1 MTTQTFHAQWAWRGG
16 EEAISNVRITV
27 SNGVIASVED
37 GVDAQTSDV
46 RISGVVMPG
55 FVNAHSH
62 AFHRALRGRTHGGAG
77 DFWSWR
83 TPMYEIANR
92 LTPETYGELAA
103 MTFAEMALS
112 GITGVGEFHYI
123 HHQQD
128 GTRYANPNEMGLA
141 MVAASQ
147 RAGIRMALLDVAY
160 LHAGLDKP
168 EPLAE
173 QKRFSDGTIDNW
185 LDRVDA
191 LGEGGEGWTVGMAPH
206 SVRAVHPSELEEVVA
221 NRHGKVVHVHVSEQ
235 PAENAACIA
244 ATGKT
249 PTQVLADAGMLGRH
263 FTAVHATHL
272 TATDISLLCSS
283 HSGVCM
289 CPTTE
294 RDLADG
300 VGHPVADKHMAAIS
314 GRTKSMCPLARGNGA
329 NQFGRVGTQVKH
341 LHLFAAGQG
350 HQQGAVV
357 PGAKHIG
364 RQRAGF
370 DAPFDTLRGQ
380 VHRHQLIAV
389 LHAGVS
395 GGALGVDPQMAG
407 RFARRNALGQLRVL
421 AIPAVNVD
429 VVEPV
434 GHGDEPLHVGR
445 KPQVIGVN
453 GAAHD
458 PLHLSGFGIDKT
470 QRIATRI
477 GHEEDEEHEDMH
489 IVLAVIVGPQ
499 QWADHDHRR
508 TRGADDR
515 GKRRANC
522 KDCRVGGR
530 RSVQV
535 AAHHDAAGH
544 GEQCQEQQDEGD
556 VFHQRRVHQ
565 GLARRPQA
573 ARHHDGDQ
581 RQQSP
586 EGGHLAAV
594 VVPEVMRDKRKDGD

>member
-1 MTTQTFHAQWAWRGG
+1 MTTQNFHAQWAWRGA
-16 EEAISNVRITV
+16 ESAVANVRIGV
-27 SNGVIASVED
+27 SNGLITSVED
-37 GVDAQTSDV
+37 GVDAQAGDEC
-46 RISGVVMPG
+46 IAGVVMPG

-128 GTRYANPNEMGLA
+128 GTRYANPNEMSLA

-191 LGEGGEGWTVGMAPH
+191 LGEGGENWTVGMAPH
-206 SVRAVHPSELEEVVA
+206 SVRAVHPNELEEVVA

-244 ATGKT
+244 VTGRT

-300 VGHPVADKHMAAIS
+300 VGPAS
-314 GRTKSMCPLARGNGA
+314 SLS
-329 NQFGRVGTQVKH
+329 VG
-341 LHLFAAGQG
+341 
-350 HQQGAVV
+350 GAVLS
-357 PGAKHIG
+357 IG
-364 RQRAGF
+364 TDSNAFIDMFEEARAIETDERLVTGK
-370 DAPFDTLRGQ
+370 RG
-380 VHRHQLIAV
+380 VHSPASLLIA
-389 LHAGVS
+389 ATS
-395 GGALGVDPQMAG
+395 GGAT
-407 RFARRNALGQLRVL
+407 ALGWGQYGIQVGAPADFIALSLDSVRL
-421 AIPAVNVD
+421 ASFDAANA
-429 VVEPV
+429 
-434 GHGDEPLHVGR
+434 
-445 KPQVIGVN
+445 
-453 GAAHD
+453 AAH
-458 PLHLSGFGIDKT
+458 
-470 QRIATRI
+470 
-477 GHEEDEEHEDMH
+477 
-489 IVLAVIVGPQ
+489 IVHSAAP
-499 QWADHDHRR
+499 ADVRDVW
-508 TRGADDR
+508 
-515 GKRRANC
+515 
-522 KDCRVGGR
+522 VGGR
-530 RSVQV
+530 QIVQD
-535 AAHHDAAGH
+535 HQHLSLS
-544 GEQCQEQQDEGD
+544 D
-556 VFHQRRVHQ
+556 VVG
-565 GLARRPQA
+565 GLGRAI
-573 ARHHDGDQ
+573 
-581 RQQSP
+581 
-586 EGGHLAAV
+586 AAV
-594 VVPEVMRDKRKDGD
+594 VTL

>member
-16 EEAISNVRITV
+16 EEAIANVRITV
-27 SNGVIASVED
+27 SNGVITSVEN
-37 GVDAQTSDV
+37 GVDAQASDV
-46 RISGVVMPG
+46 RISGVLMPG

-62 AFHRALRGRTHGGAG
+62 AFHRALRGRTHGGTG

-123 HHQQD
+123 HHQAD
-128 GTRYANPNEMGLA
+128 GTKYADQNEMGLA

-160 LHAGLDKP
+160 LHAALDKP

-191 LGEGGEGWTVGMAPH
+191 LGEGGENWTVGMAPH
-206 SVRAVHPSELEEVVA
+206 SVRAVHPNELEEVVA

-249 PTQVLADAGMLGRH
+249 PTQVLSDAGMLGRH

-300 VGHPVADKHMAAIS
+300 VGPAS
-314 GRTKSMCPLARGNGA
+314 SLS
-329 NQFGRVGTQVKH
+329 
-341 LHLFAAGQG
+341 AG
-350 HQQGAVV
+350 GAVLS
-357 PGAKHIG
+357 IG
-364 RQRAGF
+364 TDSNAFIDMFEEARAVETDERLVTGKRGVH
-370 DAPFDTLRGQ
+370 APASL
-380 VHRHQLIAV
+380 LIA
-389 LHAGVS
+389 ATS
-395 GGALGVDPQMAG
+395 GGAT
-407 RFARRNALGQLRVL
+407 ALGWGQ
-421 AIPAVNVD
+421 
-429 VVEPV
+429 
-434 GHGDEPLHVGR
+434 HGIHVGAPADFIALSLDSVR
-445 KPQVIGVN
+445 LASFDAAN
-453 GAAHD
+453 AAAH
-458 PLHLSGFGIDKT
+458 
-470 QRIATRI
+470 
-477 GHEEDEEHEDMH
+477 
-489 IVLAVIVGPQ
+489 IVHAASP
-499 QWADHDHRR
+499 ADVRDVW
-508 TRGADDR
+508 
-515 GKRRANC
+515 
-522 KDCRVGGR
+522 VGGR
-530 RSVQV
+530 QIVQDHQHLNV
-535 AAHHDAAGH
+535 S
-544 GEQCQEQQDEGD
+544 D
-556 VFHQRRVHQ
+556 VVG
-565 GLARRPQA
+565 GLGRAI
-573 ARHHDGDQ
+573 
-581 RQQSP
+581 
-586 EGGHLAAV
+586 AAV
-594 VVPEVMRDKRKDGD
+594 VTL

>member
-1 MTTQTFHAQWAWRGG
+1 MTTQTFYAQWAWRGG
-16 EEAISNVRITV
+16 EEAIANVRITV

-37 GVDAQTSDV
+37 GVDAQASDV

-62 AFHRALRGRTHGGAG
+62 AFHRALRGRTHGGTG

-92 LTPETYGELAA
+92 LTPETYGELAT

-128 GTRYANPNEMGLA
+128 GKRYANPNEMGLA

-147 RAGIRMALLDVAY
+147 RAGIRMSLLDVAY
-160 LHAGLDKP
+160 LHAALDKP

-191 LGEGGEGWTVGMAPH
+191 LGEGGENWTVGMAPH
-206 SVRAVHPSELEEVVA
+206 SVRAVHPNELEEVVA

-249 PTQVLADAGMLGRH
+249 PTQVLSDAGMLGRH

-300 VGHPVADKHMAAIS
+300 VGPAS
-314 GRTKSMCPLARGNGA
+314 SLS
-329 NQFGRVGTQVKH
+329 
-341 LHLFAAGQG
+341 AG
-350 HQQGAVV
+350 GAVLS
-357 PGAKHIG
+357 IG
-364 RQRAGF
+364 TDSNAFIDMFEEARAVETDERLVTGKRGVH
-370 DAPFDTLRGQ
+370 APASL
-380 VHRHQLIAV
+380 LIA
-389 LHAGVS
+389 ATS
-395 GGALGVDPQMAG
+395 GGATALGWGQHGIQVGAPADFIALSLDSVRLASFDAAHAAAHIVYAASPADVRDVWVAG
-407 RFARRNALGQLRVL
+407 RQIVQDHQHLSLS
-421 AIPAVNVD
+421 D
-429 VVEPV
+429 VV
-434 GHGDEPLHVGR
+434 GGLGR
-445 KPQVIGVN
+445 
-453 GAAHD
+453 A
-458 PLHLSGFGIDKT
+458 
-470 QRIATRI
+470 IA
-477 GHEEDEEHEDMH
+477 
-489 IVLAVIVGPQ
+489 
-499 QWADHDHRR
+499 
-508 TRGADDR
+508 
-515 GKRRANC
+515 
-522 KDCRVGGR
+522 
-530 RSVQV
+530 SVV
-535 AAHHDAAGH
+535 T
-544 GEQCQEQQDEGD
+544 
-556 VFHQRRVHQ
+556 
-565 GLARRPQA
+565 L
-573 ARHHDGDQ
+573 
-581 RQQSP
+581 
-586 EGGHLAAV
+586 
-594 VVPEVMRDKRKDGD
+594 

>member
-1 MTTQTFHAQWAWRGG
+1 MTTQNFHAQWAWRGA
-16 EEAISNVRITV
+16 ESAVANVRIGV
-27 SNGVIASVED
+27 SNGLITSVED
-37 GVDAQTSDV
+37 GVEAQAGDE
-46 RISGVVMPG
+46 RIAGVVMPG

-128 GTRYANPNEMGLA
+128 GTRYANTNEMGLA

-191 LGEGGEGWTVGMAPH
+191 LGEGGENWTVGMAPH
-206 SVRAVHPSELEEVVA
+206 SVRAVHPNELEEVVA

-244 ATGKT
+244 VTGRT

-300 VGHPVADKHMAAIS
+300 VGPAS
-314 GRTKSMCPLARGNGA
+314 SLS
-329 NQFGRVGTQVKH
+329 VG
-341 LHLFAAGQG
+341 
-350 HQQGAVV
+350 GAVLS
-357 PGAKHIG
+357 IG
-364 RQRAGF
+364 TDSNAFIDMFEEARAVETDERLVTGK
-370 DAPFDTLRGQ
+370 RG
-380 VHRHQLIAV
+380 VHSPASLLIA
-389 LHAGVS
+389 ATS
-395 GGALGVDPQMAG
+395 GGAT
-407 RFARRNALGQLRVL
+407 ALGWGQYGIQVGAPADFIALSLDSVRL
-421 AIPAVNVD
+421 ASFDAANA
-429 VVEPV
+429 
-434 GHGDEPLHVGR
+434 
-445 KPQVIGVN
+445 
-453 GAAHD
+453 AAH
-458 PLHLSGFGIDKT
+458 
-470 QRIATRI
+470 
-477 GHEEDEEHEDMH
+477 
-489 IVLAVIVGPQ
+489 IVHSAAP
-499 QWADHDHRR
+499 ADVRDVW
-508 TRGADDR
+508 
-515 GKRRANC
+515 
-522 KDCRVGGR
+522 VGGR
-530 RSVQV
+530 QIVQD
-535 AAHHDAAGH
+535 HQHLSLS
-544 GEQCQEQQDEGD
+544 D
-556 VFHQRRVHQ
+556 VVG
-565 GLARRPQA
+565 GLGRAI
-573 ARHHDGDQ
+573 
-581 RQQSP
+581 
-586 EGGHLAAV
+586 AAV
-594 VVPEVMRDKRKDGD
+594 VTL

>member
-1 MTTQTFHAQWAWRGG
+1 MTTQSFHAQWAWRGG
-16 EEAISNVRITV
+16 EEAIANVRITV

-37 GVDAQTSDV
+37 GVDAQASDV

-62 AFHRALRGRTHGGAG
+62 AFHRALRGHTHGGAG

-160 LHAGLDKP
+160 LHAALDKP
-168 EPLAE
+168 EPLTE

-206 SVRAVHPSELEEVVA
+206 SVRAVHPNELEEVVA

-249 PTQVLADAGMLGRH
+249 PTQVLSDAGMLGRH

-300 VGHPVADKHMAAIS
+300 VGPAS
-314 GRTKSMCPLARGNGA
+314 SLS
-329 NQFGRVGTQVKH
+329 
-341 LHLFAAGQG
+341 AG
-350 HQQGAVV
+350 GAVLS
-357 PGAKHIG
+357 IG
-364 RQRAGF
+364 TDSNAFIDMFEEARAVETDERLVTGKRGVH
-370 DAPFDTLRGQ
+370 APASL
-380 VHRHQLIAV
+380 LIA
-389 LHAGVS
+389 ATS
-395 GGALGVDPQMAG
+395 GGATALGWGQHGIQAGAPADFIALSLDSVRLASFDAAHAAAHIVHSASPADVRDVWVAG
-407 RFARRNALGQLRVL
+407 RQIVQDHQHL
-421 AIPAVNVD
+421 NVSD
-429 VVEPV
+429 VV
-434 GHGDEPLHVGR
+434 GGLGR
-445 KPQVIGVN
+445 AI
-453 GAAHD
+453 
-458 PLHLSGFGIDKT
+458 
-470 QRIATRI
+470 
-477 GHEEDEEHEDMH
+477 
-489 IVLAVIVGPQ
+489 
-499 QWADHDHRR
+499 
-508 TRGADDR
+508 
-515 GKRRANC
+515 
-522 KDCRVGGR
+522 
-530 RSVQV
+530 
-535 AAHHDAAGH
+535 
-544 GEQCQEQQDEGD
+544 
-556 VFHQRRVHQ
+556 
-565 GLARRPQA
+565 
-573 ARHHDGDQ
+573 
-581 RQQSP
+581 
-586 EGGHLAAV
+586 AAV
-594 VVPEVMRDKRKDGD
+594 VTL

>member
-1 MTTQTFHAQWAWRGG
+1 MTTQTFYAQWAWRGG
-16 EEAISNVRITV
+16 EEAIANVRITV

-37 GVDAQTSDV
+37 GVDAQASDV

-62 AFHRALRGRTHGGAG
+62 AFHRALRGRTHGGTG

-141 MVAASQ
+141 MVEASQ

-160 LHAGLDKP
+160 LHAALDKP

-191 LGEGGEGWTVGMAPH
+191 LGEGGENWTVGMAPH
-206 SVRAVHPSELEEVVA
+206 SVRAVHPNELEEVVA

-249 PTQVLADAGMLGRH
+249 PTQVLSDAGMLGRH

-300 VGHPVADKHMAAIS
+300 VGPAS
-314 GRTKSMCPLARGNGA
+314 SLS
-329 NQFGRVGTQVKH
+329 
-341 LHLFAAGQG
+341 AG
-350 HQQGAVV
+350 GAVLSIGTDSNAFIDMFEEARAV
-357 PGAKHIG
+357 ETDERLVTGKRGVHAPASLLIAATTGGATALGWGQHGIHVG
-364 RQRAGF
+364 APADFIALSLDSVRLASF
-370 DAPFDTLRGQ
+370 DA
-380 VHRHQLIAV
+380 A
-389 LHAGVS
+389 
-395 GGALGVDPQMAG
+395 
-407 RFARRNALGQLRVL
+407 NA
-421 AIPAVNVD
+421 
-429 VVEPV
+429 
-434 GHGDEPLHVGR
+434 
-445 KPQVIGVN
+445 
-453 GAAHD
+453 AAH
-458 PLHLSGFGIDKT
+458 
-470 QRIATRI
+470 
-477 GHEEDEEHEDMH
+477 
-489 IVLAVIVGPQ
+489 IVHAASP
-499 QWADHDHRR
+499 ADVRDVW
-508 TRGADDR
+508 
-515 GKRRANC
+515 
-522 KDCRVGGR
+522 VGGR
-530 RSVQV
+530 QIVQDHQHLNV
-535 AAHHDAAGH
+535 S
-544 GEQCQEQQDEGD
+544 D
-556 VFHQRRVHQ
+556 VVG
-565 GLARRPQA
+565 GLGRAI
-573 ARHHDGDQ
+573 
-581 RQQSP
+581 
-586 EGGHLAAV
+586 AAV
-594 VVPEVMRDKRKDGD
+594 VTL

>member
-16 EEAISNVRITV
+16 EEAVANVRITV
-27 SNGVIASVED
+27 SNGVITSVEN
-37 GVDAQTSDV
+37 GVDAQASDV

-128 GTRYANPNEMGLA
+128 GKRYANPNEMGLA

-160 LHAGLDKP
+160 LHAALDKP

-191 LGEGGEGWTVGMAPH
+191 LGEGGENWTVGMAPH
-206 SVRAVHPSELEEVVA
+206 SVRAVHPNELEEVVA

-249 PTQVLADAGMLGRH
+249 PTQVLADAGLLGRH

-272 TATDISLLCSS
+272 TATDISLLGSS
-283 HSGVCM
+283 HCGVCM

-300 VGHPVADKHMAAIS
+300 VGPAS
-314 GRTKSMCPLARGNGA
+314 SLS
-329 NQFGRVGTQVKH
+329 
-341 LHLFAAGQG
+341 AG
-350 HQQGAVV
+350 GAVLS
-357 PGAKHIG
+357 IG
-364 RQRAGF
+364 TDSNAFIDMFEEARAVETDERLVTGKRGVH
-370 DAPFDTLRGQ
+370 APASL
-380 VHRHQLIAV
+380 LIA
-389 LHAGVS
+389 ATS
-395 GGALGVDPQMAG
+395 GGAT
-407 RFARRNALGQLRVL
+407 ALGWGQHGIQAGAPADFIALSLDSVRL
-421 AIPAVNVD
+421 ASFDAANA
-429 VVEPV
+429 
-434 GHGDEPLHVGR
+434 
-445 KPQVIGVN
+445 
-453 GAAHD
+453 AAH
-458 PLHLSGFGIDKT
+458 
-470 QRIATRI
+470 
-477 GHEEDEEHEDMH
+477 
-489 IVLAVIVGPQ
+489 IVHSAAPSDVRDV
-499 QWADHDHRR
+499 W
-508 TRGADDR
+508 
-515 GKRRANC
+515 
-522 KDCRVGGR
+522 VGGR
-530 RSVQV
+530 QIVQDHQHLAV
-535 AAHHDAAGH
+535 S
-544 GEQCQEQQDEGD
+544 D
-556 VFHQRRVHQ
+556 VVG
-565 GLARRPQA
+565 GLGRAI
-573 ARHHDGDQ
+573 
-581 RQQSP
+581 
-586 EGGHLAAV
+586 AAV
-594 VVPEVMRDKRKDGD
+594 VTL

>member
-1 MTTQTFHAQWAWRGG
+1 MTTQSFHAQWAWRGG
-16 EEAISNVRITV
+16 EEAIANVRITV

-37 GVDAQTSDV
+37 GVDAQASDV
-46 RISGVVMPG
+46 RIAGVVMPG
-55 FVNAHSH
+55 LVNAHSH

-160 LHAGLDKP
+160 LHAALDKP
-168 EPLAE
+168 EPLTE

-206 SVRAVHPSELEEVVA
+206 SVRAVHPNELEEVVA

-249 PTQVLADAGMLGRH
+249 PTQVLSDAGMLGRH

-300 VGHPVADKHMAAIS
+300 VGPAS
-314 GRTKSMCPLARGNGA
+314 SLS
-329 NQFGRVGTQVKH
+329 
-341 LHLFAAGQG
+341 AG
-350 HQQGAVV
+350 GAVLS
-357 PGAKHIG
+357 IG
-364 RQRAGF
+364 TDSNAFIDMFEEARAVETDERLVTGKRGVH
-370 DAPFDTLRGQ
+370 APASL
-380 VHRHQLIAV
+380 LIA
-389 LHAGVS
+389 ATS
-395 GGALGVDPQMAG
+395 GGAT
-407 RFARRNALGQLRVL
+407 ALGWGQHGIQVGAPADFIALSLVSVRL
-421 AIPAVNVD
+421 ASFDAANA
-429 VVEPV
+429 
-434 GHGDEPLHVGR
+434 
-445 KPQVIGVN
+445 
-453 GAAHD
+453 AAH
-458 PLHLSGFGIDKT
+458 
-470 QRIATRI
+470 
-477 GHEEDEEHEDMH
+477 
-489 IVLAVIVGPQ
+489 IVHAASP
-499 QWADHDHRR
+499 ADVRDVW
-508 TRGADDR
+508 
-515 GKRRANC
+515 
-522 KDCRVGGR
+522 VGGR
-530 RSVQV
+530 QIVQDHQHLNV
-535 AAHHDAAGH
+535 S
-544 GEQCQEQQDEGD
+544 D
-556 VFHQRRVHQ
+556 VVG
-565 GLARRPQA
+565 GLGRAI
-573 ARHHDGDQ
+573 
-581 RQQSP
+581 
-586 EGGHLAAV
+586 AAV
-594 VVPEVMRDKRKDGD
+594 VTL

>member
-1 MTTQTFHAQWAWRGG
+1 MTTQTFHAQWAWRGT
-16 EEAISNVRITV
+16 ESAVANVRISV
-27 SNGVIASVED
+27 SNGVITSVED

-128 GTRYANPNEMGLA
+128 GTRYVNPNEMGLA

-160 LHAGLDKP
+160 LHAALDKP

-191 LGEGGEGWTVGMAPH
+191 LGEGDITGEHGPGWTVGMAPH
-206 SVRAVHPSELEEVVA
+206 SVRAVHPNELEEIVA

-249 PTQVLADAGMLGRH
+249 PTQVLADAGLLGRH

-300 VGHPVADKHMAAIS
+300 VGPAS
-314 GRTKSMCPLARGNGA
+314 TLS
-329 NQFGRVGTQVKH
+329 
-341 LHLFAAGQG
+341 AG
-350 HQQGAVV
+350 GAVLSL
-357 PGAKHIG
+357 GTDSNAFIDMFEEA
-364 RQRAGF
+364 RAVETDERLVTGK
-370 DAPFDTLRGQ
+370 RG
-380 VHRHQLIAV
+380 VHSPASLLIA
-389 LHAGVS
+389 ATS
-395 GGALGVDPQMAG
+395 GGAT
-407 RFARRNALGQLRVL
+407 ALGWGQHGIQVGAPADFIALSLDSVRL
-421 AIPAVNVD
+421 ASFDSANA
-429 VVEPV
+429 
-434 GHGDEPLHVGR
+434 
-445 KPQVIGVN
+445 
-453 GAAHD
+453 AAH
-458 PLHLSGFGIDKT
+458 
-470 QRIATRI
+470 
-477 GHEEDEEHEDMH
+477 
-489 IVLAVIVGPQ
+489 IVHSAAPSDVRDV
-499 QWADHDHRR
+499 W
-508 TRGADDR
+508 
-515 GKRRANC
+515 
-522 KDCRVGGR
+522 VGGR
-530 RSVQV
+530 QIVQDHQHLTV
-535 AAHHDAAGH
+535 S
-544 GEQCQEQQDEGD
+544 D
-556 VFHQRRVHQ
+556 VVG
-565 GLARRPQA
+565 GLGRAI
-573 ARHHDGDQ
+573 
-581 RQQSP
+581 
-586 EGGHLAAV
+586 AAV
-594 VVPEVMRDKRKDGD
+594 VTL